1 LDTTTLRKEL
11 IYLSQISPEMKIKI
25 WIMYLRKSRQDDPN
39 ETVEEVLAKHE
50 TMLQEWAMRELGHP
64 IPEEYIFREVVSG
77 ERISDRR
84 EMQKV
89 LRAIENPEVAGVLC
103 RDPSRLSRGDLL
115 DCGTMI
121 STLQFTSTLVATPM
135 MVYNMEDKM
144 ERRFFQDEL
153 LRGNSYL
160 EYTKEVLYAGRTLA
174 VTSKGAY
181 IGSVP
186 PYGYTKARVG
196 KLCTLVPH
204 ETEADV
210 VRMIFDL
217 YVNHDMTFHSI
228 GRKLDAMGIKPRTG
242 DAWRDTSIRQIIA
255 NHHYDG
261 KVTWGKRKK
270 KITIVDGKQ
279 IVKRNF
285 VEEDKVTIVDGI
297 HPALVDH
304 ETFVKA
310 NEKRT
315 NNPRIIRDLQ
325 LSNPLA
331 GLLVCAKCGHT
342 MRRAPY
348 PHADDRYKCCYY
360 KPPCMKSIKMKDV
373 HEAVITALEQA
384 ELPNLKAQLNS
395 DQGNAAAIQQK
406 ILDGLLRQMEEYRQQ
421 EEMQY
426 ELLETK
432 KYTPELFEKRNAVL
446 REKMKQCE
454 IQIYETKRT
463 MPKAVDYAERIIALE
478 DAIRALRDN
487 TLSSEEQN
495 RLLKKIVERIEI
507 STFPLPKRNTGCTL
521 DIYLLLSYD

>member
-1 LDTTTLRKEL
+1 M
-11 IYLSQISPEMKIKI
+11 SQISAELKYKI

-50 TMLQEWAMRELGHP
+50 TMLQEWAERELGHH
-64 IPEEYIFREVVSG
+64 IPEEYIFREICSG

-89 LRAIENPEVAGVLC
+89 LRAIESGDVAGIIC
-103 RDPSRLSRGDLL
+103 RDASRLSRGDLL
-115 DCGTMI
+115 DCGTLI
-121 STLQFTSTLVATPM
+121 TTLQFTSTLVATPM

-181 IGSVP
+181 IGSVA
-186 PYGYTKARVG
+186 PYGYKKAKVG
-196 KLCTLVPH
+196 KLCTLEPH

-228 GRKLDAMGIKPRTG
+228 GKKLDSMGIKPRAG
-242 DAWRDTSIRQIIA
+242 GSWRDTTLQQMVS

-261 KVTWGKRKK
+261 KVIWGKRKAK
-270 KITIVDGKQ
+270 TVIQDGKR
-279 IVKRNF
+279 VTTRKWL
-285 VEEDKVTIVDGI
+285 EDDQYTIVDGI
-297 HPALVDH
+297 HPALIDH

-310 NEKRT
+310 NEKRV
-315 NNPRIIRDLQ
+315 NNPRIIRDLK

-331 GLLVCAKCGHT
+331 GVLVCAKCGHA
-342 MRRAPY
+342 MARAPY
-348 PHADDRYKCCYY
+348 HHADDRYKCAYY
-360 KPPCMKSIKMKDV
+360 NPPCMKSIKMQEV
-373 HEAVITALEQA
+373 HDAIIVALEQA
-384 ELPNLKAQLNS
+384 ELPNLKAKLNG
-395 DQGNAAAIQQK
+395 DQGNSAAIQQK
-406 ILDGLLRQMEEYRQQ
+406 ILDGLMKQMAEYREQ
-421 EEMQY
+421 EETQY

-432 KYTPELFEKRNAVL
+432 KYTPELFEKRNAAL

-454 IQIYETKRT
+454 IQIDETRRT
-463 MPKAVDYAERIIALE
+463 MPNPVDYAERIMALE
-478 DAIRALRDN
+478 DAIKALKDD
-487 TLSSEEQN
+487 TLTAEEQN
-495 RLLKKIVERIEI
+495 RFLKRIVEKIEI
-507 STFPLPKRNTGCTL
+507 STYPLPKRNTGCTL
-521 DIYLLLSYD
+521 DITLLL